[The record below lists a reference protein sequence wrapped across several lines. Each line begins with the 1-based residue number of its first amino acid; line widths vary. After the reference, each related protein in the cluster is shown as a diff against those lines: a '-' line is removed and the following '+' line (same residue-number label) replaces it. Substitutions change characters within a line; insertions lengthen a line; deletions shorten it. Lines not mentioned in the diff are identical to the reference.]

1 VEAPLLKTEAAV
13 DQDGKIAAVRCKA
26 ALDVGV

>member
-1 VEAPLLKTEAAV
+1 VEAPLLKIEAAV